1 MKELI
6 KSIESLKNSTISNII
21 DERIDQFSSVFEL
34 GINEI
39 FKELCFCI
47 MTANCGAKKC
57 IEVQQRIDTGFLTH
71 SEEELRADFKEF
83 GYRFPN
89 IRAKY
94 ILEAREHLLEL
105 KSKLNSEIDEI
116 NLRDWLVR
124 TIKGL
129 GYKEASHF
137 LRNIGYRDLAIID
150 FHIIDLLVKYKIIEK
165 PKSLTKTK
173 YLEIE
178 AILKNLGD
186 MLSLDMGTL
195 DLYLWYM
202 ETNEVLK

>member
-6 KSIESLKNSTISNII
+6 KSIESLKNSEISEII
-21 DERIDQFSSVFEL
+21 DERIGQFSSIGEL
-34 GINEI
+34 GIGEI

-57 IEVQQRIDTGFLTH
+57 IEVQQRINNGFLMY
-71 SEEELRADFKEF
+71 SEDELQKKFKEF

-94 ILEAREHLLEL
+94 ILEARDHLLEL
-105 KSKLNSEIDEI
+105 ECKLKSKSDEVD
-116 NLRDWLVR
+116 LRDWIVKV
-124 TIKGL
+124 IKGL

-137 LRNIGYRDLAIID
+137 LRNIGYNNLAIID
-150 FHIIDLLVKYKIIEK
+150 FHIIDLLVKYNLIEK
-165 PKSLTKTK
+165 PKSLTKSK

-178 AILKNLGD
+178 SILKKLGNILNLDLG
-186 MLSLDMGTL
+186 SL
-195 DLYLWYM
+195 DLYLWYL
-202 ETNEVLK
+202 ETSEILK

>member
-1 MKELI
+1 MKELV
-6 KSIESLKNSTISNII
+6 KSIETLKNSSISNII
-21 DERIDQFSSVFEL
+21 DERINQFSSIIGL
-34 GINEI
+34 GTSEI
-39 FKELCFCI
+39 FKELSFCI

-57 IEVQQRIDTGFLTH
+57 IEVQQKINDGFLTC
-71 SEEELRADFKEF
+71 SEEELRTNFKKF

-94 ILEAREHLLEL
+94 IIEAREYLLEL
-105 KSKLNSEIDEI
+105 ENKLNSEYDEMS
-116 NLRDWLVR
+116 LRDWIVKS
-124 TIKGL
+124 IKGL

-137 LRNIGYRDLAIID
+137 LRNIGYRNLAIID
-150 FHIIDLLVKYKIIEK
+150 FHIIDLLEKYKIIER

-178 AILKNLGD
+178 IILKELGNELNLDLGK
-186 MLSLDMGTL
+186 L

>member
-1 MKELI
+1 MKELV
-6 KSIESLKNSTISNII
+6 KSIESLKNSDISITI
-21 DERIDQFSSVFEL
+21 DKRIDQFSSVFEL

-57 IEVQQRIDTGFLTH
+57 IEVQERINNGFLIY
-71 SEEELRADFKEF
+71 SEDELKEKFKEF

-94 ILEAREHLLEL
+94 ILEARDYLSELEN
-105 KSKLNSEIDEI
+105 KLSSDIHESD
-116 NLRDWLVR
+116 LRDWIVKVV
-124 TIKGL
+124 KGL

-137 LRNIGYRDLAIID
+137 LRNIGYRNIAIID
-150 FHIIDLLVKYKIIEK
+150 FHIIDLLVKFKIIEK
-165 PKSLTKTK
+165 PKTLTKSK

-178 AILKNLGD
+178 TILKELGD
-186 MLSLDMGTL
+186 KLHLDLGKL

-202 ETNEVLK
+202 ETNEILK

>member
-6 KSIESLKNSTISNII
+6 KSIETLKNSDISNTI
-21 DERIDQFSSVFEL
+21 DKRIDQFSSVFGS
-34 GINEI
+34 GIGEI

-57 IEVQQRIDTGFLTH
+57 IEIQHRINDGFLKY
-71 SEEELRADFKEF
+71 SEDELKEKFKEF

-89 IRAKY
+89 VRANY
-94 ILEAREHLLEL
+94 ILDAREYLSELER
-105 KSKLNSEIDEI
+105 KLSSNIDEI
-116 NLRDWLVR
+116 ELRNWIVKV
-124 TIKGL
+124 IKGL

-137 LRNIGYRDLAIID
+137 LRNIGYRNLAIID
-150 FHIIDLLVKYKIIEK
+150 FHIIDLLVRYNIIEK
-165 PKSLTKTK
+165 PKTLTKKK

-178 AILKNLGD
+178 TILKKLGD
-186 MLSLDMGTL
+186 GLNLDLGKL

-202 ETNEVLK
+202 ETSEILK

>member
-57 IEVQQRIDTGFLTH
+57 IEVQQKIDTGFLTH
-71 SEEELRADFKEF
+71 SEEELRTDFKEF

-94 ILEAREHLLEL
+94 ILEAREHLPEL
-105 KSKLNSEIDEI
+105 KSRLNSEIDEF

-178 AILKNLGD
+178 AILKELGD
-186 MLSLDMGTL
+186 TLNLDMGTL

>member
-6 KSIESLKNSTISNII
+6 KSIESLTKSDISNTI
-21 DERIDQFSSVFEL
+21 DMRIDQFSSVYRS
-34 GINEI
+34 GIDEI

-57 IEVQQRIDTGFLTH
+57 IEVQQRINNGFLTN
-71 SEEELRADFKEF
+71 SEEELKTNFKEF

-94 ILEAREHLLEL
+94 ILEARCYLSELE
-105 KSKLNSEIDEI
+105 SKLNSNIAETD
-116 NLRDWLVR
+116 LRNWIVKV
-124 TIKGL
+124 IKGL

-137 LRNIGYRDLAIID
+137 LRNIGYRNFAIID
-150 FHIIDLLVKYKIIEK
+150 FHIIDLLVKYNIIEK
-165 PKSLTKTK
+165 PKTLTKKK

-178 AILKNLGD
+178 SILKKLGNELNLDLGK
-186 MLSLDMGTL
+186 L
-195 DLYLWYM
+195 DLYLWYL

>member
-6 KSIESLKNSTISNII
+6 KSIESLKNSEISNII
-21 DERIDQFSSVFEL
+21 DERIDQFTSL
-34 GINEI
+34 IGARKHEI

-57 IEVQQRIDTGFLTH
+57 IEIQEKIGDSFLIY
-71 SEEELRADFKEF
+71 SEDELMNKFKEY

-89 IRAKY
+89 IRARY
-94 ILEAREHLLEL
+94 IIEARDYLSELEN
-105 KSKLNSEIDEI
+105 KLNSDIDEQD
-116 NLRDWLVR
+116 LRNWIVKV
-124 TIKGL
+124 IKGL

-137 LRNIGYRDLAIID
+137 LRNIGYRNFAIID
-150 FHIIDLLVKYKIIEK
+150 FHIIDLLIKFNIINK
-165 PKSLTKTK
+165 PKTLTKKK

-178 AILKNLGD
+178 TILKELGD
-186 MLSLDMGTL
+186 KLYLDMGKL

-202 ETNEVLK
+202 ETKEVLK

>member
-6 KSIESLKNSTISNII
+6 KSIESLKNSTVSNII
-21 DERIDQFSSVFEL
+21 EGRIDEFSSVIGL

-57 IEVQQRIDTGFLTH
+57 IEVQQRIDNGFLTY
-71 SEEELRADFKEF
+71 SEEELRTDFKEF

-94 ILEAREHLLEL
+94 ILEAREHLVEL
-105 KSKLNSEIDEI
+105 KSKLSSDIDEI
-116 NLRDWLVR
+116 DLRDWLAK

-178 AILKNLGD
+178 TILKNLGD
-186 MLSLDMGTL
+186 TLNLDMGTL

-202 ETNEVLK
+202 ETNKVLK

>member
-6 KSIESLKNSTISNII
+6 KSIDSLKKRDISNII
-21 DERIDQFSSVFEL
+21 NERMEQFSSVIGL

-57 IEVQQRIDTGFLTH
+57 IEVQQRIDDGFTIY
-71 SEEELRADFKEF
+71 SEDELKKDFKEF

-94 ILEAREHLLEL
+94 ILEARNHLFELE
-105 KSKLNSEIDEI
+105 SKLDSGIDEI
-116 NLRDWLVR
+116 NLRDWIVKA
-124 TIKGL
+124 IKGL

-137 LRNIGYRDLAIID
+137 LRNIGYRNLAIID
-150 FHIIDLLVKYKIIEK
+150 FHIIDLLVRHKVIEK
-165 PKSLTKTK
+165 PKSLTKNK

-178 AILKNLGD
+178 TILRKLGNELD
-186 MLSLDMGTL
+186 LDMGTL